1 MVVVIILILK
11 LLMILL
17 LIMNELEYSRVSKSL
32 ILSIICYCYVNGI
45 IIFVYILNFDPT
57 YHNNN
62 DDDDDAKL

>member
-1 MVVVIILILK
+1 
-11 LLMILL
+11 MILL